1 MPTYPYRC
9 ETCRKYFEIDLSYA
23 EYDQTEVTCP
33 NCGSPNVRRRITR
46 VRIAKSEDA
55 RIEAMVDPSQLSGIE
70 DDPQALG
77 RLMRK
82 MGSEMGEDMDPE
94 FDEVVS
100 RLESG
105 QDPEQISKE
114 MPEFG
119 DDSSDLGDTAV

>member
-1 MPTYPYRC
+1 MPTYTYRC
-9 ETCRKYFEIDLSYA
+9 ETCQKNFEIALSYA
-23 EYDQTEVTCP
+23 EYDRAEVTCP
-33 NCGSPNVRRRITR
+33 NCGSPNVRRRINR
-46 VRIAKSEDA
+46 VRIAKSEDS
-55 RIEAMVDPSQLSGIE
+55 RIEEMVDPSQLSGIE

-82 MGSEMGEDMDPE
+82 MGSEMGEEMDPE

-119 DDSSDLGDTAV
+119 DDSPDVGDGAL